1 MYLVGLQI
9 DEDIFADIFIHFAFN
24 ADTDMKFSIQAD
36 TNTDFD
42 KDFGKVANTDTK
54 TGTCS
59 KHVYRYA

>member
-1 MYLVGLQI
+1 VYLVGLQI

-42 KDFGKVANTDTK
+42 KDFWKG
-54 TGTCS
+54 CE
-59 KHVYRYA
+59 YRYKYRYMFKTRI